1 MMGKQFVKSIV
12 LFIKLRTGVIRKKGG
27 SWEAKGCKSTGGVR
41 TWYGKLEAV
50 GQELYSKFNEI
61 IQKKKKNERGRKQ
74 EKIQQVV
81 NFASIDYISAF
92 TRYKKITF
100 FISGKEFHLARLS
113 SQAEQRT
120 RIISSTCS
128 ARYELISIY

>member
-1 MMGKQFVKSIV
+1 MVREVGGCGARVV
-12 LFIKLRTGVIRKKGG
+12 L
-27 SWEAKGCKSTGGVR
+27 
-41 TWYGKLEAV
+41 
-50 GQELYSKFNEI
+50 EI
-61 IQKKKKNERGRKQ
+61 QRNHTKKKKNERGRKQ

-100 FISGKEFHLARLS
+100 FISGQEFHLARLS
-113 SQAEQRT
+113 SQVEQRT
-120 RIISSTCS
+120 RIISPTCS

>member
-27 SWEAKGCKSTGGVR
+27 SWEGKGCKSTGGVR

-61 IQKKKKNERGRKQ
+61 IQKKKRTKGVEN
-74 EKIQQVV
+74 
-81 NFASIDYISAF
+81 
-92 TRYKKITF
+92 KKKF
-100 FISGKEFHLARLS
+100 SKW
-113 SQAEQRT
+113 
-120 RIISSTCS
+120 
-128 ARYELISIY
+128 

>member
-61 IQKKKKNERGRKQ
+61 IQKKKERKGSKTR
-74 EKIQQVV
+74 E
-81 NFASIDYISAF
+81 NSA
-92 TRYKKITF
+92 
-100 FISGKEFHLARLS
+100 SGKFC
-113 SQAEQRT
+113 Q
-120 RIISSTCS
+120 
-128 ARYELISIY
+128 Y

>member
-27 SWEAKGCKSTGGVR
+27 SWEAKCCKSTGGVR

-50 GQELYSKFNEI
+50 GKSCTRNSTKSY
-61 IQKKKKNERGRKQ
+61 KKKKNERGRKQ

-92 TRYKKITF
+92 TRYKEITF
-100 FISGKEFHLARLS
+100 FISGQEFHFARLS

>member
-50 GQELYSKFNEI
+50 GQELYSKLNEI
-61 IQKKKKNERGRKQ
+61 IQKKKRTKGVEN
-74 EKIQQVV
+74 
-81 NFASIDYISAF
+81 
-92 TRYKKITF
+92 KKKF
-100 FISGKEFHLARLS
+100 SKW
-113 SQAEQRT
+113 
-120 RIISSTCS
+120 
-128 ARYELISIY
+128 

>member
-61 IQKKKKNERGRKQ
+61 IQKKKNERGRKQ

-81 NFASIDYISAF
+81 NFTSIDYISAF

-100 FISGKEFHLARLS
+100 FISGQEFHFARLS
-113 SQAEQRT
+113 SQAEQRI
-120 RIISSTCS
+120 RIIPPTCS
-128 ARYELISIY
+128 ACSELISIY

>member
-27 SWEAKGCKSTGGVR
+27 SWEAKGYKSTGGVR

-61 IQKKKKNERGRKQ
+61 IQKKKNERGRKQ

-81 NFASIDYISAF
+81 NFTSIDYISAF

-100 FISGKEFHLARLS
+100 FISGQEFHFARLS
-113 SQAEQRT
+113 SQAEQRI
-120 RIISSTCS
+120 RIIPPTCS
-128 ARYELISIY
+128 ACSELISIY

>member
-1 MMGKQFVKSIV
+1 MGKQFVKSIV
-12 LFIKLRTGVIRKKGG
+12 LFIQLRTGVIRKKGG

-41 TWYGKLEAV
+41 TRYGKLEAV

-61 IQKKKKNERGRKQ
+61 IQKKKNERGRKQ

-81 NFASIDYISAF
+81 NFTSIDYISAF

-100 FISGKEFHLARLS
+100 FISGQEFHFARLS
-113 SQAEQRT
+113 SQAEQRI
-120 RIISSTCS
+120 RIIPPTCS
-128 ARYELISIY
+128 ACNELISIY

>member
-1 MMGKQFVKSIV
+1 MVREVEGCGARVV
-12 LFIKLRTGVIRKKGG
+12 L
-27 SWEAKGCKSTGGVR
+27 
-41 TWYGKLEAV
+41 
-50 GQELYSKFNEI
+50 EI
-61 IQKKKKNERGRKQ
+61 QRNHTKKKKKERGRKQ
-74 EKIQQVV
+74 ENIQQVV

-100 FISGKEFHLARLS
+100 FISGQEFHLARLS

>member
-61 IQKKKKNERGRKQ
+61 IQKKKERKGSKTRKNSASG
-74 EKIQQVV
+74 
-81 NFASIDYISAF
+81 NFTSIDYISAF

-100 FISGKEFHLARLS
+100 FISGQEFHLARLS

>member
-1 MMGKQFVKSIV
+1 MVREVGGCGARVV
-12 LFIKLRTGVIRKKGG
+12 L
-27 SWEAKGCKSTGGVR
+27 
-41 TWYGKLEAV
+41 
-50 GQELYSKFNEI
+50 EI
-61 IQKKKKNERGRKQ
+61 QRNHTKKKKNERGRKQ

-100 FISGKEFHLARLS
+100 FISGQEFHFARLS

-120 RIISSTCS
+120 RIISPTCS

>member
-1 MMGKQFVKSIV
+1 MVREVGGCGARVV
-12 LFIKLRTGVIRKKGG
+12 L
-27 SWEAKGCKSTGGVR
+27 
-41 TWYGKLEAV
+41 
-50 GQELYSKFNEI
+50 EI
-61 IQKKKKNERGRKQ
+61 QRNHTKKKKNERGRKQ

-100 FISGKEFHLARLS
+100 FISGQEFHLARLS

-128 ARYELISIY
+128 ASYEFISIY

>member
-61 IQKKKKNERGRKQ
+61 IQKKKNERGRKQ

-81 NFASIDYISAF
+81 ILPVLTIFQLSLDTKKLRFLFAGKSSILPA
-92 TRYKKITF
+92 
-100 FISGKEFHLARLS
+100 
-113 SQAEQRT
+113 
-120 RIISSTCS
+120 
-128 ARYELISIY
+128 

>member
-61 IQKKKKNERGRKQ
+61 IQKKKNERGRKQ

-81 NFASIDYISAF
+81 NFTSIDYISAF

-100 FISGKEFHLARLS
+100 FISGQEFHFARLS
-113 SQAEQRT
+113 SQAEQRI
-120 RIISSTCS
+120 RIIPPTCS
-128 ARYELISIY
+128 ACNELISIY

>member
-1 MMGKQFVKSIV
+1 MAREVEGCGARVV
-12 LFIKLRTGVIRKKGG
+12 L
-27 SWEAKGCKSTGGVR
+27 
-41 TWYGKLEAV
+41 
-50 GQELYSKFNEI
+50 EI
-61 IQKKKKNERGRKQ
+61 QRNHTKKKKKERGRKQ
-74 EKIQQVV
+74 ENIQQVV

-100 FISGKEFHLARLS
+100 FISGQEFHLARLS

>member
-1 MMGKQFVKSIV
+1 MVREVGGCGARVV
-12 LFIKLRTGVIRKKGG
+12 L
-27 SWEAKGCKSTGGVR
+27 
-41 TWYGKLEAV
+41 
-50 GQELYSKFNEI
+50 EI
-61 IQKKKKNERGRKQ
+61 QRNHTKKKKNERGRKQ

-92 TRYKKITF
+92 TRYKKITL
-100 FISGKEFHLARLS
+100 FISGQEFHLARLS

-120 RIISSTCS
+120 RIISSTYS

>member
-1 MMGKQFVKSIV
+1 MVREVGGCGARV
-12 LFIKLRTGVIRKKGG
+12 VI
-27 SWEAKGCKSTGGVR
+27 
-41 TWYGKLEAV
+41 
-50 GQELYSKFNEI
+50 EI
-61 IQKKKKNERGRKQ
+61 QRNHTKKKKNERGRKQ

-100 FISGKEFHLARLS
+100 FISGQEFHLARLS

>member
-61 IQKKKKNERGRKQ
+61 IQQKKRTKGVENKKKFSKW
-74 EKIQQVV
+74 
-81 NFASIDYISAF
+81 
-92 TRYKKITF
+92 
-100 FISGKEFHLARLS
+100 
-113 SQAEQRT
+113 
-120 RIISSTCS
+120 
-128 ARYELISIY
+128 

>member
-1 MMGKQFVKSIV
+1 MVREVGGCGARVV
-12 LFIKLRTGVIRKKGG
+12 L
-27 SWEAKGCKSTGGVR
+27 
-41 TWYGKLEAV
+41 
-50 GQELYSKFNEI
+50 EI
-61 IQKKKKNERGRKQ
+61 QRNHTKKKKNERGQKQ
-74 EKIQQVV
+74 ENIQQVV

-100 FISGKEFHLARLS
+100 FISGQEFHLARLS

-120 RIISSTCS
+120 RIISSACS

>member
-1 MMGKQFVKSIV
+1 MVREVGGCGARVV
-12 LFIKLRTGVIRKKGG
+12 L
-27 SWEAKGCKSTGGVR
+27 
-41 TWYGKLEAV
+41 
-50 GQELYSKFNEI
+50 EI
-61 IQKKKKNERGRKQ
+61 QRNHTKKKKERKGSKQ

-92 TRYKKITF
+92 TRYKKITL
-100 FISGKEFHLARLS
+100 FISGQEFHFARLS